1 VNKFEQFQK
10 KKTIL
15 RKITSARM
23 DAGISMRAASQMTQ
37 KSGSGKHLVGR
48 WHKGEQLSPSAW
60 SLIESGKRWPTW
72 DSLFLMAKTL
82 GLDIRVEVTSR
93 DR

>member
-1 VNKFEQFQK
+1 MNKFEQFQK

-23 DAGISMRAASQMTQ
+23 DAGISMRAASHMTQ
-37 KSGSGKHLVGR
+37 KSGAGER
-48 WHKGEQLSPSAW
+48 KGEQISPSAW
-60 SLIESGKRWPTW
+60 ALIESGRRWPTW

-93 DR
+93 GR

>member
-1 VNKFEQFQK
+1 MNNFKQFQK

-37 KSGSGKHLVGR
+37 KRGSGKR
-48 WHKGEQLSPSAW
+48 KGEQLSPSAW
-60 SLIESGKRWPTW
+60 SLIESGRRWPTW

-82 GLDIRVEVTSR
+82 GLEIRVEVTSR

>member
-1 VNKFEQFQK
+1 MNKFKQLQK

-15 RKITSARM
+15 GKIASARM

-37 KSGSGKHLVGR
+37 RSGAGR
-48 WHKGEQLSPSAW
+48 GKGERLSPSAW
-60 SLIESGKRWPTW
+60 SLIESGRRCPPW
-72 DSLFLMAKTL
+72 DSLFLMAKTI

>member
-1 VNKFEQFQK
+1 MNKFQQLQK

-15 RKITSARM
+15 RKITSTRM
-23 DAGISMRAASQMTQ
+23 DAGISMRAASKMTQ
-37 KSGSGKHLVGR
+37 RSGAGR
-48 WHKGEQLSPSAW
+48 GKGEQLSPSAW
-60 SLIESGKRWPTW
+60 SLIESGRRCPTW

-82 GLDIRVEVTSR
+82 GLDILVEVTSR